1 MSTSS
6 SREGGQPKH
15 VRNKQAQDPVAAMD
29 LVAVLKKFDV
39 SEQVDIRRHYKLMP
53 NVVMSLWRENYQLL
67 DFREFQQHLL
77 GEPLHTFLHKMRR
90 HFTSVR
96 FTSEQLQDELNILD
110 HSGITEL
117 TAVRDC
123 EITWDTK
130 DNSTSTS
137 TSQWPLHALP
147 KLLCSLSHLTVHMP
161 VQVGFIEHFSQL
173 KSLKLHDDVSREAL
187 AAIWKSCKALERVE
201 LLGRG
206 TPNTIGISQCVKL
219 TALTLPVSSFN
230 ASSAFEILQTT
241 NLRFLELQK
250 QDELATPIN
259 GAIFLVVQ
267 QRSYDIDK
275 IYINGKRLGSH
286 FMSVVNL
293 HSCTSLTS
301 LSLVDCLFGELEV
314 NKMGTIPLLNNL
326 TFNQC
331 CDLSNVQLLDFVKA
345 SPQLAKLNLLSC
357 SLLTDTFLYT
367 LCEWRCMGKPFV
379 PTLALYLE
387 DCANLKEELNKHVSN
402 RQICTWVLR
411 QLIAYSY
418 SLSCSPHWSW
428 CTCPQKTPGY
438 RTYSSTSTISNNK
451 CQTLQRY

>member
-15 VRNKQAQDPVAAMD
+15 VRQKQPHDPATAMD
-29 LVAVLKKFDV
+29 VMAVLKKFNV
-39 SEQVDIRRHYKLMP
+39 SEQVTIRRNYKLMP

-67 DFREFQQHLL
+67 DFQEFQQHLL
-77 GEPLHTFLHKMRR
+77 GEALHTFLHKMRC

-96 FTSEQLQDELNILD
+96 FSSENLQDELNILD
-110 HSGITEL
+110 RSGITEL
-117 TAVRDC
+117 VAVRNC
-123 EITWDTK
+123 EITWETK
-130 DNSTSTS
+130 ENSASAG
-137 TSQWPLHALP
+137 TSQWPLHSLP

-161 VQVGFIEHFSQL
+161 VQVGFIEHFAQL

-187 AAIWKSCKALERVE
+187 AAIWKSCKGLEHIE

-206 TPNTIGISQCVKL
+206 TPNTIGISQCVNL
-219 TALTLPVSSFN
+219 AELTLPVSSFN

-250 QDELATPIN
+250 QDESATPIS

-267 QRSYDIDK
+267 QRSSDIDK
-275 IYINGKRLGSH
+275 IYINGKRLDSH
-286 FMSVVNL
+286 FLVVVNL
-293 HSCTSLTS
+293 HNCTSLTS
-301 LSLVDCLFGELEV
+301 LSLIDCLFGELELS
-314 NKMGTIPLLNNL
+314 KMGTIPLLKNL

-331 CDLSNVQLLDFVKA
+331 CDLTDVQLLDFVKA

-357 SLLTDTFLYT
+357 GLLTDTFLYS

-402 RQICTWVLR
+402 RYV
-411 QLIAYSY
+411 
-418 SLSCSPHWSW
+418 
-428 CTCPQKTPGY
+428 PGIFA
-438 RTYSSTSTISNNK
+438 S
-451 CQTLQRY
+451 